1 VRIHVAR
8 VLCRYT
14 ACDVV
19 LLAPHRF
26 SSACHHEGTSNDMSG
41 SSGLSYGGQRIEA
54 RGLTKRYGTTLAVD
68 DLSFDVNPGVVTGF
82 IGPNGAGKTTTMRMI
97 LGLDNPSGGEV
108 KIGGKLYRDLPVP
121 LREVGALIDAKAVH
135 PSRTAYHHLLGLAQ
149 SNAIPSSR
157 VDEVLGLA
165 GMEDAAGRRVGSFSL
180 GMGQRLGIAAALLGD
195 PPVLMFDEPLN
206 GLDPEGIV
214 WIRELMQRLAAEGRT
229 VFVSSHLMNEM
240 AVTADHLI
248 VIGQGKLLRDVGV
261 NQFVESNS
269 EHWVLV
275 RSPQL
280 DELVVAVKSA
290 GARVRPGTEDSIE
303 ISGLDSRQIGEVAMA
318 NAITL
323 HELATQRGSLEDAFI
338 DLTHDS
344 VDYRAAEVAA

>member
-1 VRIHVAR
+1 MSQGSAQ
-8 VLCRYT
+8 
-14 ACDVV
+14 
-19 LLAPHRF
+19 LA
-26 SSACHHEGTSNDMSG
+26 SG
-41 SSGLSYGGQRIEA
+41 GHRIEA
-54 RGLTKRYGTTLAVD
+54 RHLSKCYGATLAVD

-82 IGPNGAGKTTTMRMI
+82 IGPNGSGKTTTMRLI
-97 LGLDNPSGGEV
+97 LGLDAPTGGDV
-108 KIGGKLYRDLPVP
+108 RVAGKRYRDLPAP

-135 PSRTAYHHLLGLAQ
+135 PSRTAHNYLLVLAQ

-157 VDEVLGLA
+157 VDEVLGLV
-165 GMEDAAGRRVGSFSL
+165 GMEAVAGRRVGGFSL

-214 WIRELMQRLAAEGRT
+214 WIRQLMQNLARQGRT

-248 VIGQGKLLRDVGV
+248 VIGQGKLLRDEGV
-261 NQFVESNS
+261 NAFVESNS
-269 EHWVLV
+269 EHCVLV

-280 DELVVAVKSA
+280 DQLSVALVGA
-290 GARVRPGTEDSIE
+290 GAQVKAGTEDSIE
-303 ISGLDSRQIGEVAMA
+303 VSGLDSRAIGDLAAAKGLV
-318 NAITL
+318 L
-323 HELATQRGSLEDAFI
+323 HELATQRASLEEAFI

-344 VDYRAAEVAA
+344 VEFRASEGVAA

>member
-1 VRIHVAR
+1 MAIKRNVNAMPQGQQPRA
-8 VLCRYT
+8 
-14 ACDVV
+14 
-19 LLAPHRF
+19 
-26 SSACHHEGTSNDMSG
+26 
-41 SSGLSYGGQRIEA
+41 GGQKIEA
-54 RGLTKRYGTTLAVD
+54 RHLTKEYGSTRAVD

-82 IGPNGAGKTTTMRMI
+82 IGPNGSGKTTTMRLI
-97 LGLDNPSGGEV
+97 LGLDTPTSGEV
-108 KIGGKLYRDLPVP
+108 TIGGRRYRDLPAP

-135 PSRTAYHHLLGLAQ
+135 PSRTAYNYLLGLAQ

-157 VDEVLGLA
+157 VDEVLGIV
-165 GMEDAAGRRVGSFSL
+165 GMESVAGKRVGSFSL

-214 WIRELMQRLAAEGRT
+214 WIRELMQHLAAEGRT

-248 VIGQGKLLRDVGV
+248 VIGQGKLLRDEGV
-261 NQFVESNS
+261 SEFVESNS

-275 RSPQL
+275 RSP
-280 DELVVAVKSA
+280 ELAFLSSALLEA
-290 GARVRPGTEDSIE
+290 GAQVKPGISDSIQVA
-303 ISGLDSRQIGEVAMA
+303 GLDSRAIGDLAA
-318 NAITL
+318 AKGLTL
-323 HELATQRGSLEDAFI
+323 HELATQHASLEEAFM

-344 VDYRAAEVAA
+344 VQYRASKASV